1 MVGWLYLD
9 KVSMATDEEIRLRAI
24 AYIKANKK
32 LIKKEFADPL
42 LYPKSEHPVAVFMSG
57 SPGAGKTEISK
68 QLVKIFDEPTVRID
82 ADEIRK
88 LLPGYTGSNASLFQ
102 GAAALGVEKVLDSC
116 IERSQS
122 FILDGLLADSAKA
135 QHNIQRCLDHG
146 FEVIILYVY
155 QKPELAWNFTQI
167 REKVEGRNISKE
179 VFIHG
184 LIESRSV
191 AQQVKD
197 KFGSRVRLLVLKK
210 DYQNGVQKVWEDV
223 KKISDLIEALP
234 SIEELDKILT

>member
-1 MVGWLYLD
+1 
-9 KVSMATDEEIRLRAI
+9 MATDEEIRERAI

-32 LIKKEFADPL
+32 LIKKAFADPY
-42 LYPKSEHPVAVFMSG
+42 LYPKSDHPVAVFMSG
-57 SPGAGKTEISK
+57 SPGAGKTEVSK
-68 QLVKIFDEPTVRID
+68 QLVKVFEKPTVRID
-82 ADEIRK
+82 ADEIRN
-88 LLPGYTGSNASLFQ
+88 LIPGYTGSNASLFQ
-102 GAAALGVEKVLDSC
+102 GGAALGVEKVLDFC
-116 IERSQS
+116 IEKSRS

-135 QHNIQRCLDHG
+135 QQNIRRCLDHR
-146 FEVIILYVY
+146 FEVIVLYVY
-155 QKPELAWNFTQI
+155 QKPALAWNFTLI
-167 REKVEGRNISKE
+167 REKVEGRNISRE

-197 KFGSRVRLLVLKK
+197 EFGSQVRLLVLEK

-234 SIEELDKILT
+234 SIEELDKILS